1 MIAGALTPGKTQ
13 RTDMSTTQ
21 THLMTA
27 EELLRL
33 PDDSM
38 CHELIK
44 GELLTMP
51 PPGDLHGAVTM
62 NLTGLLFI
70 HVKTNNLGI
79 MRAAET
85 GFKLES
91 NPDTVLAP
99 DIAFITSDRAGP
111 AVAGYRDGAPD
122 LVVEVMSQWDTR
134 PKAARKAALWVEL
147 GARSVWVV
155 NPRQRT
161 VDVWWSNGERKQ
173 FHEADEL
180 IDDTVPGF
188 CVKVSEIFA

>member
-1 MIAGALTPGKTQ
+1 
-13 RTDMSTTQ
+13 MSTT
-21 THLMTA
+21 THLITA
-27 EELLRL
+27 EELIKL

-51 PPGDLHGAVTM
+51 PPGDEHGAVIM
-62 NLTGLLFI
+62 NLTGPLFN
-70 HVKTNNLGI
+70 HVKVNNLGVL
-79 MRAAET
+79 RAAET

-99 DIAFITSDRAGP
+99 DIAFIARDRVGP
-111 AVAGYRDGAPD
+111 RVLGYRNGAPD
-122 LVVEVMSQWDTR
+122 LVVEVMSQWDSR
-134 PKAARKAALWVEL
+134 PKVARKAALWLEL

-161 VDVWWSNGERKQ
+161 VEVSRADGHKRL
-173 FHEADEL
+173 FHDTDEL

-188 CVKVSEIFA
+188 RIAVSEIFA

>member
-1 MIAGALTPGKTQ
+1 
-13 RTDMSTTQ
+13 MSITTQ

-27 EELLRL
+27 EELLNL

-51 PPGDLHGAVTM
+51 PPGDEHGAVTM
-62 NLTGLLFI
+62 NLTGPLFN
-70 HVKTNNLGI
+70 HVKANNLGVL
-79 MRAAET
+79 RAAET

-99 DIAFITSDRAGP
+99 DIAFIARDRVGDR
-111 AVAGYRDGAPD
+111 VLGYRDGAPD
-122 LVVEVMSQWDTR
+122 LAVEVMSQWDSR
-134 PKAARKAALWVEL
+134 PKSARKAALWLEL
-147 GARSVWVV
+147 GARSVWLV

-161 VDVWWSNGERKQ
+161 VEVWLANGEKRL
-173 FHEADEL
+173 FRETDEL
-180 IDDTVPGF
+180 VDETVPGF
-188 CVKVSEIFA
+188 RVKVSEIFA

>member
-1 MIAGALTPGKTQ
+1 
-13 RTDMSTTQ
+13 
-21 THLMTA
+21 MTA
-27 EELLRL
+27 EELLKL
-33 PDDSM
+33 SDDSM

-51 PPGDLHGAVTM
+51 PPGDEHGAVTM
-62 NLTGLLFI
+62 NLTGPLFN
-70 HVKTNNLGI
+70 HVKANNLGVL
-79 MRAAET
+79 RAAET

-99 DIAFITSDRAGP
+99 DIAFIARDRVGDR
-111 AVAGYRDGAPD
+111 VLGYRDGAPD
-122 LVVEVMSQWDTR
+122 LAVEVMSQWDSR
-134 PKAARKAALWVEL
+134 PKSARKAALWLEL

-161 VDVWWSNGERKQ
+161 VEVWLANGEKRL
-173 FHEADEL
+173 FHETDEL
-180 IDDTVPGF
+180 VDDTVPGF

>member
-1 MIAGALTPGKTQ
+1 
-13 RTDMSTTQ
+13 
-21 THLMTA
+21 MTA
-27 EELLRL
+27 EELLKL

-51 PPGDLHGAVTM
+51 PPGDEHGAVTM
-62 NLTGLLFI
+62 NLTGPLFN
-70 HVKTNNLGI
+70 HVKVNNLGVL
-79 MRAAET
+79 RAAET

-99 DIAFITSDRAGP
+99 EIAFIAHDRVGDR
-111 AVAGYRDGAPD
+111 VLGYRDGAPD
-122 LVVEVMSQWDTR
+122 LAVEVMSQWDSR
-134 PKAARKAALWVEL
+134 PKAARKAALWLEL

-161 VDVWWSNGERKQ
+161 VEVWRTDREKKL
-173 FHEADEL
+173 FHETDEL
-180 IDDTVPGF
+180 VDDTVPGF
-188 CVKVSEIFA
+188 RIIVSEIFS